1 MTENEGTMTNENAL
15 DVFQLQMLH
24 ANLHPARVA
33 SRQQGGRRLAYVE
46 AWDIKAMLI
55 RVFGYGGF
63 SSDVVEAK
71 IMHESQYP
79 SPQEEGKILWRIGA
93 MCTLRLRIH
102 QTGATYTETAVSSQ
116 SGPDWG
122 EVADFAV
129 KTAESDALKRAA
141 INLGSQFGLSLYDGG
156 TLRDVVRR
164 VAAPDQ
170 RQIIADLNAVVDG
183 DDEAREAAR
192 ARLQARL
199 NVAPRTTA
207 VGESVGDTPRET
219 EDTTPAPEDATPA
232 ARAQAHADAV
242 SARKA
247 RPAKARQAAAQA
259 ALEAA
264 EAATGVTPT
273 PGSAEDLADTAAEE
287 ATWK

>member
-1 MTENEGTMTNENAL
+1 MTNDTGL

-33 SRQQGGRRLAYVE
+33 ERAQGGRKLAYVE

-55 RVFGYGGF
+55 RVFGYAGF

-71 IMHESQYP
+71 IMHETQYP
-79 SPQEEGKILWRIGA
+79 SPQDPNKMLWRIGA

-164 VAAPDQ
+164 VMAPGQ
-170 RQIIADLNAVVDG
+170 RQIVEDLNAMWAG
-183 DDEAREAAR
+183 DDDAREAAR
-192 ARLQARL
+192 ARMQSRL

-207 VGESVGDTPRET
+207 VGETVGDSPRET
-219 EDTTPAPEDATPA
+219 EDTTPAPEQATPA
-232 ARAQAHADAV
+232 ARAQAVADSVA
-242 SARKA
+242 ARKA

-259 ALEAA
+259 ALAAA